1 MGAVGQL
8 GKMAQDLNEALKAQF
23 AKNAS
28 LAASKT
34 MKISGNLSISPM
46 IDEPAVYQLTT
57 NPSNGAQPV
66 GTVVASAS
74 GNAATTV
81 TLAPAAAA

>member
-46 IDEPAVYQLTT
+46 IDEPAVYQLSV
-57 NPSNGAQPV
+57 NPSQGAQPV

-74 GNAATTV
+74 GSA
-81 TLAPAAAA
+81 APAVTTAAAS